1 MPRNALIQYK
11 KTSINTRSRGRVLLM
26 LYDGAIRFLEQA
38 KVAIDQKRPDL
49 RGERISRAHAI
60 ISELNLTLDHEVAP
74 ELCANLERLYL
85 YMLNQ
90 ITEANRTNDTEKI
103 ELVIELLDD
112 LRGAWREAVQSSE
125 GGAAAGTPQP
135 AAPAAGAQRPS
146 LKIKG

>member
-11 KTSINTRSRGRVLLM
+11 KTSINTRSRGRILLM

-38 KVAIDQKRPDL
+38 RVAIDQKRPDL

-90 ITEANRTNDTEKI
+90 ITDANRTSDAQKLD
-103 ELVIELLDD
+103 LVIDLLKD
-112 LRGAWREAVQSSE
+112 LRGAWQEAVQQADN
-125 GGAAAGTPQP
+125 GAAPEPG
-135 AAPAAGAQRPS
+135 APNPDPRSTLQV
-146 LKIKG
+146 KG

>member
-11 KTSINTRSRGRVLLM
+11 KTSINTRSRGRILLM

-38 KVAIDQKRPDL
+38 RVAIDQKRPDL

-90 ITEANRTNDTEKI
+90 ITDANRTSDPQKLD
-103 ELVIELLDD
+103 LVIELLKD
-112 LRGAWREAVQSSE
+112 LRGAWQEAVQQAE
-125 GGAAAGTPQP
+125 NGAAPEPG
-135 AAPAAGAQRPS
+135 APNPDPRSTLQV
-146 LKIKG
+146 KG